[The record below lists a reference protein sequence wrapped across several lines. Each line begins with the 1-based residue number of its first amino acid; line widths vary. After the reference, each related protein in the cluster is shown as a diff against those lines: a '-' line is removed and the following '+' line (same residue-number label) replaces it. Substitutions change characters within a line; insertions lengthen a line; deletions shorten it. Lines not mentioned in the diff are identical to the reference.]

1 MKKCLM
7 IIFCF
12 ISVSSFSQFSL
23 GVKGSFQM
31 AKLFDK
37 GSNQQYYDLS
47 NINTIQA
54 GLVLEKDLSKYFFI
68 QSGILYTQKGGFKQF
83 TGLAVGGTTS
93 TLKVNYIQV
102 PLNIAYKENINNHIK
117 LLLAAGFYGA
127 VGISGTEKGYD
138 QTPSG
143 TTTVDRKVQFTN
155 SAVYV
160 NNETLVKPVDFGYD
174 VSGGIEWKKFQFTID
189 FSRGFQSIFPVG
201 STNFAVQTL
210 GVSAVYLLPWK

>member
-54 GLVLEKDLSKYFFI
+54 GIVLEKDLSKYFFI
-68 QSGILYTQKGGFKQF
+68 QSGITYNQKGGYKEY
-83 TGLAVGGTTS
+83 TGLATSGSTT

-102 PLNIAYKENINNHIK
+102 PVNLVYKEK
-117 LLLAAGFYGA
+117 LNKSLKIVVAAGFYGA

-138 QTPSG
+138 KSVSS
-143 TTTVDRKVQFTN
+143 TTTIDRKVQFTN

-160 NNETLVKPVDFGYD
+160 NNETLVKPIDFGYNL
-174 VSGGIEWKKFQFTID
+174 SGGVEWNKFQFTID
-189 FSRGFQSIFPVG
+189 FSRGFQTIFPVG
-201 STNFAVQTL
+201 TTNFSVQTL